1 MISRRQY
8 QENVEY
14 VINEFKKAGIA
25 ITEEEKNRIEVADF
39 GLNCL
44 DEIGDAPTIIEA
56 DRAESEKAENV
67 SKV

>member
-8 QENVEY
+8 EENVEY

-44 DEIGDAPTIIEA
+44 DEIGLQILTYVNT
-56 DRAESEKAENV
+56 DRCRSGRAHV
-67 SKV
+67 